1 MRLCHWSQGAGPECP
16 RGGARGTRTISLSRP
31 AAAQSRQQAGAQTA
45 SPPSAPPAPPQLP
58 LLRPERPPARRV
70 LRQRRGILAAPH
82 PVPLGT
88 PRAARPRPKL
98 PRTAGQASSGC
109 SGPSSGAHDNFGEA
123 SSSLSS
129 GSSNDSLA
137 RASRAPGQLEPG
149 GLGRRGVHMLAQ
161 PPPGRLLQL

>member
-1 MRLCHWSQGAGPECP
+1 MPERGCP
-16 RGGARGTRTISLSRP
+16 GTRAISLGRA
-31 AAAQSRQQAGAQTA
+31 AAAQSGQRAGAQTA
-45 SPPSAPPAPPQLP
+45 SPPSAPPAPPQLL

-70 LRQRRGILAAPH
+70 VRQLRGSLAAPH
-82 PVPLGT
+82 PVRLGT

-98 PRTAGQASSGC
+98 PRTAGQASSGY
-109 SGPSSGAHDNFGEA
+109 SGPSSGARFNFGEA
-123 SSSLSS
+123 SSTLSS
-129 GSSNDSLA
+129 GSDDDSLA